1 VLETAS
7 ITGGV
12 RVMTTKVRQERAE
25 ATRQAILDGAAASF
39 DRLGF
44 GSASLTDIAHQAGV
58 TKGALYFHFQSK
70 ESVAQA
76 LMQEQFAAVNPTG
89 AAEQL
94 GVQNVIDR
102 SHYLG
107 RALRCEVRVRAGVRL
122 VLERS
127 LLEGGDASPYE
138 EWIEVSRV
146 SLAFGQ
152 GRGDVKPEIDASA
165 VATYL
170 VGAFTGIQITSD
182 VRTRR
187 ADLHDRVTDMWRL
200 LLPAIVPSRR
210 LGRFDPAGSQALESW
225 G

>member
-1 VLETAS
+1 
-7 ITGGV
+7 
-12 RVMTTKVRQERAE
+12 MTTRVRQERAE
-25 ATRQAILDGAAASF
+25 VTRQAILDGAAAAF
-39 DRLGF
+39 DRLGY
-44 GSASLTDIAHQAGV
+44 GSASLTDIAQQAGV
-58 TKGALYFHFQSK
+58 TKGALYFHFKSK
-70 ESVAQA
+70 ESLAQA
-76 LMQEQFAAVNPTG
+76 LVQEQFAAVNPAG

-107 RALRCEVRVRAGVRL
+107 RALCREVRVRAGVRL
-122 VLERS
+122 VLERG
-127 LLEGGDASPYE
+127 LLDGGDPSPYE
-138 EWIEVSRV
+138 EWIEQSRV

-152 GRGDVKPEIDASA
+152 GRGDVRPEVDAYD

-187 ADLHDRVTDMWRL
+187 ADLSDRVTDMWRF
-200 LLPAIVPSRR
+200 LLPAIVPPRR
-210 LGRFDPAGSQALESW
+210 LGRFDPAGSQELESW